1 MTQTGIVAVEQT
13 ASSAAGAAPAAMAR
27 RRASGTNRYAVLRSV
42 SRVGVYLLLAV
53 GCLAYGAPLL
63 WMISTSLKTP
73 AAIMAQPPQWL
84 PNPVVWR
91 NYTEALTILPF
102 NLFLRNTVFIT
113 FWTMVGVALSCT
125 IVAYGF
131 ARLSFRGR
139 DFWFVVLLSTMML
152 PGQVTMIPV
161 FMIFRALGW
170 INTFKPLIVPS
181 FFGDAF
187 FIFLLRQFYM
197 TIPRELDDAATVD
210 GCGRFTILW
219 RIHVHLM
226 KPALAAVAVFSF
238 INGWNDFMGPL
249 IYLTDMKMM
258 TLAVGLNLFR
268 GQYYSYMHYM
278 MAASTATLMP
288 VLAVFFIAQ
297 KYFIQGITL
306 TGIKG

>member
-1 MTQTGIVAVEQT
+1 MSQPVA
-13 ASSAAGAAPAAMAR
+13 ARAAAR
-27 RRASGTNRYAVLRSV
+27 RAGHTNRYVASRLANRVAVYALLFLGCFAF
-42 SRVGVYLLLAV
+42 GV
-53 GCLAYGAPLL
+53 PLL
-63 WMISTSLKTP
+63 WMLSTSLKTP
-73 AAIMAQPPQWL
+73 AAIMARPPQWI
-84 PNPVVWR
+84 PSPAVWR
-91 NYTEALTILPF
+91 NYSEALTVMPF

-113 FWTMVGVALSCT
+113 FFGMVGTVLSCAL
-125 IVAYGF
+125 VAYGF
-131 ARLSFRGR
+131 ARLGFHGR

-161 FMIFRALGW
+161 FMIFRTLGW

-181 FFGDAF
+181 FFADAF
-187 FIFLLRQFYM
+187 FVFLLRQFYM

-210 GCGRFTILW
+210 GCSRFGILW
-219 RIHVHLM
+219 RIHIHLM
-226 KPALAAVAVFSF
+226 KPALAAVTVFAF

-249 IYLTDMKMM
+249 IYLTDEKMM

-268 GQYYSYMHYM
+268 GQYYSYLNYM

-288 VLAVFFIAQ
+288 VLVVFFLAQ